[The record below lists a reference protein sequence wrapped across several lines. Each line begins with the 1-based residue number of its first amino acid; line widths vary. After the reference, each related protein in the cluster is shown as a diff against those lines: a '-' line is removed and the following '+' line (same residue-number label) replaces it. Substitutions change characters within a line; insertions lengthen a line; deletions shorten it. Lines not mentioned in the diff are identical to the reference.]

1 MKLLFDQNISRV
13 LVGAVGDVF
22 PGSTHV
28 ALIGLETASD
38 REVWDFAKKHG
49 FAIVSKDADFH
60 QLGFL
65 LGAPPKTIW
74 LRLGNCTTTQI
85 IECLLRNRLVVLTF
99 HADPSSAVLVLGR

>member
-13 LVGAVGDVF
+13 LVDVVGDIF

-28 ALIGLETASD
+28 ALVGLDTASD
-38 REVWDFAKKHG
+38 REVWDFAEQNG

-60 QLGFL
+60 HLGFL
-65 LGAPPKTIW
+65 LGAPPKTVW

-85 IECLLRNRLVVLTF
+85 RECLLRNRFVIHTF
-99 HADPSSAVLVLGR
+99 DTDPSSAVLVIGR